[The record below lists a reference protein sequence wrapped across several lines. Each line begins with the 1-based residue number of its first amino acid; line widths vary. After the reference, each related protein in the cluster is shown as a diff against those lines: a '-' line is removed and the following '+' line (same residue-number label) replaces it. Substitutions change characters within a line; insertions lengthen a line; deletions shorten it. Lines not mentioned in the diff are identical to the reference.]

1 MEDIGKVVEI
11 SLDEL
16 IRLRQDAFELERVR
30 ELIYRKFFSNS
41 SSEQLLNISSGRQ
54 RIWRDLLD
62 SYWESV
68 EQKKK
73 KEE

>member
-54 RIWRDLLD
+54 RIWHDLIN
-62 SYWESV
+62 SYWDSI